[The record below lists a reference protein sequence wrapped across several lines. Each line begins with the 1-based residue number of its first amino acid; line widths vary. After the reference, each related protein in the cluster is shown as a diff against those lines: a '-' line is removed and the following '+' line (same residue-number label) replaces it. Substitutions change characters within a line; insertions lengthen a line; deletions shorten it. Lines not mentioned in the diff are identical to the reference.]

1 MNKLIKRICN
11 KKLIIYKRD
20 FVEHNEN
27 KPLLA
32 LMFLPMMTKMLVTE
46 NAQKIHLVSP
56 IPVRR
61 NIPARGGEGVHL
73 GGG

>member
-1 MNKLIKRICN
+1 MR
-11 KKLIIYKRD
+11 
-20 FVEHNEN
+20 NEN

-32 LMFLPMMTKMLVTE
+32 LMFLPMTTEMPVTE
-46 NAQKIHLVSP
+46 NAQKLHLVSP

-61 NIPARGGEGVHL
+61 NIPARGGEGIHL